1 MSVEIELKIA
11 AFFFTKA
18 EENSPSYKVF
28 KAMFQK
34 QGLILDI
41 QQMAKEGKQI
51 IEDKKSSERYESL
64 IKMLSAFAENQNNV
78 FNRSVFGLRKDL
90 EIS

>member
-1 MSVEIELKIA
+1 MGEEVEMKIA

-34 QGLILDI
+34 QGLILDV
-41 QQMAKEGKQI
+41 QEMAKEGKQI
-51 IEDKKSSERYESL
+51 VENRRSAERYHDL
-64 IKMLSAFAENQNNV
+64 INMLSAFAENRNNV
-78 FNRSVFGLRKDL
+78 FNRGIFGLRKDL
-90 EIS
+90 EIA